1 MIVNHYLMPNRKNN
15 AICQQIFEILL
26 NFSQKNITMWL
37 KCITYENKYTKPK
50 SNPRSIEIQKVL
62 QNVKKYCKITD
73 DNSDEQLLEYI
84 NKNTSIA
91 TLETII
97 YGSKQI
103 EIDSF

>member
-1 MIVNHYLMPNRKNN
+1 MIVNHYLLPNLKND
-15 AICQQIFEILL
+15 AIRQQILEILL

-37 KCITYENKYTKPK
+37 KCITYENKHTKPNP
-50 SNPRSIEIQKVL
+50 NPRSIEIQEVL

-84 NKNTSIA
+84 NKNTPIA

-103 EIDSF
+103 EIDNF